1 MNEMKM
7 MPESVEDAIRA
18 NIRFW
23 SDRVD
28 ELEAK
33 LGEFYAKRRRVRF
46 NQTKFKYRDA
56 VKTLADIKVRAEL
69 LGVSIS

>member
-1 MNEMKM
+1 MNKTKV
-7 MPESVEDAIRA
+7 MPETVEDAIKA

-33 LGEFYAKRRRVRF
+33 LAEFYAKRHRVRF
-46 NQTKFKYRDA
+46 NNTKFKYRDA
-56 VKTLADIKVRAEL
+56 VKMLADIKVRAEL

>member
-1 MNEMKM
+1 MNKMKM

-33 LGEFYAKRRRVRF
+33 LCEFYAKRRRVRF

-69 LGVSIS
+69 LGASIS